1 MWISFLNLIVLS
13 TLVMANKECKKLDP
27 LVVGDIGD
35 YCVDCLQSTAFGT
48 GRFVNRIP
56 ADRDVEDEEGNYLGS
71 RDGYLCPECNFW
83 ECDRCDEKIY
93 CDEDITV
100 DMVYGDDTKREF
112 SDGAYRVHEECLTKE
127 EKEKFDEVCKE
138 EESDY
143 EKYKDDPRNSANDP
157 KFKHLQKE
165 KN

>member
-1 MWISFLNLIVLS
+1 
-13 TLVMANKECKKLDP
+13 MANKECKKLDP

-56 ADRDVEDEEGNYLGS
+56 ADRDVEDEEGNYLGV
-71 RDGYLCPECNFW
+71 RDGWLCPECNFW

-93 CDEDITV
+93 CDEDITPNC
-100 DMVYGDDTKREF
+100 VYLDPDITQF
-112 SDGAYRVHEECLTKE
+112 FDGAYRVHYECLTE
-127 EKEKFDEVCKE
+127 SEKECMEKNYGE